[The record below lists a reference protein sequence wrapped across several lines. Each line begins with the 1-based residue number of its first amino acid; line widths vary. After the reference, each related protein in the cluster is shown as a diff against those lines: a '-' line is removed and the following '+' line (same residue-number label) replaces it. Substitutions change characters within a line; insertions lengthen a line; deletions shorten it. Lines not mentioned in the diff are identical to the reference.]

1 MFINV
6 NYVSVRFLLVSAD
19 GIMIVFSITDEGS
32 FEMLKELHQ
41 QVERNIS
48 ESVSNFYLS
57 FVKKCTFYSLKSEGN
72 IIRCKRWQ

>member
-1 MFINV
+1 MIFFNSLKMQKFII
-6 NYVSVRFLLVSAD
+6 SAD

-48 ESVSNFYLS
+48 ESVSYLKTRPPPPATDA
-57 FVKKCTFYSLKSEGN
+57 FGP
-72 IIRCKRWQ
+72 